1 MLQVCMLQDPAPEIS
16 HDRLKMVRM
25 GPRTVIA
32 LADGAGGMS
41 GAPEA
46 AEQVVDRLLEI
57 FPPGSPPLTPHVCAE
72 TLQAVDQAVASN
84 PRAGESTALL
94 VVLDG
99 DSLVGAS
106 VGDCEAWAFPH
117 DAQPRELTS
126 NQMRK
131 PRIGTGRS
139 NPIGFGP
146 TRMDGLLIMM
156 TDGVAHYVT
165 PLELAAVVRTAESEQ
180 LPKALVDH
188 VRLPSGALPDHATVL
203 VARQG

>member
-1 MLQVCMLQDPAPEIS
+1 
-16 HDRLKMVRM
+16 M
-25 GPRTVIA
+25 GPRTMIA

-46 AEQVVDRLLEI
+46 AEQVVDRLLEV
-57 FPPGSPPLTPHVCAE
+57 FPRGSAPVTPDACAE
-72 TLQAVDQAVASN
+72 AVQAVDQAVASN

-106 VGDCEAWAFPH
+106 VGDCEAWVFPQ
-117 DAQPRELTS
+117 DGEPRELTS

-131 PRIGTGRS
+131 PRMGTGRS

-146 TRMDGLLIMM
+146 TRLDGLLIMM
-156 TDGVAHYVT
+156 TDGVADYVT
-165 PLELAAVVRTAESEQ
+165 PRELVALVRTSESEQ
-180 LPKALVDH
+180 LPKVLVDH
-188 VRLPSGALPDHATVL
+188 VRLPSGALPDHASVL
-203 VARQG
+203 VARQS